1 MKETYKQ
8 MNARIMKETNAL
20 PLYFAFNDSQLKE
33 VYKEVGVTEETAKDI
48 LTIGPSGSIIK
59 KEDAELIYSTL
70 KRHTKELD
78 DAMQDLDFF
87 KSAVLYE
94 MANHEYQINW
104 QGDYDV
110 LQALGFDCE
119 YENEMA
125 CLNDEQLRAYREAK
139 TEYNKRCEGNDWF

>member
-1 MKETYKQ
+1 MKETYRQ

-70 KRHTKELD
+70 KRH
-78 DAMQDLDFF
+78 
-87 KSAVLYE
+87 
-94 MANHEYQINW
+94 
-104 QGDYDV
+104 
-110 LQALGFDCE
+110 
-119 YENEMA
+119 
-125 CLNDEQLRAYREAK
+125 
-139 TEYNKRCEGNDWF
+139 KRIR